1 MWRRQDEDT
10 KVYSVISV
18 KLARLQQNTATKIEK
33 LAYNFRTISEND
45 FSVSKV
51 EVLVLVLDV

>member
-10 KVYSVISV
+10 KVYCVISV

-33 LAYNFRTISEND
+33 LAYNFRTISENAS
-45 FSVSKV
+45 SVSKV

>member
-1 MWRRQDEDT
+1 M
-10 KVYSVISV
+10 ISV
-18 KLARLQQNTATKIEK
+18 KLARLQQNAATKIEK
-33 LAYNFRTISEND
+33 LANNFRTISENA

>member
-1 MWRRQDEDT
+1 M
-10 KVYSVISV
+10 ISV

-33 LAYNFRTISEND
+33 LANNFCTISENA